1 MGENLIPRLR
11 QVDLMPIKYEEQ
23 DLFLLRD
30 QQGLAPEPLLLS
42 PASVHLLRF
51 FDGQHTVDD
60 MQLEL
65 TRMSG
70 QIVPREQLGA
80 FVEKLDEAF
89 FLDSPRF
96 ARRQQDYAEEY
107 AAAPHR
113 PVRFAGEAYPADP
126 AALRHELNALYEA
139 PGGPGAP
146 KPVTTWPRA
155 IAAPH
160 IDIRRGAAVYAHAYQ
175 TLWASAPERI
185 VVLGVCHAPAP
196 NPFIL
201 TVKDYATPLGVMPVD
216 RELIRS
222 LMAKLD
228 WNPLEAQELHRAEHS
243 IEFQVLMLQ
252 HALAAGR
259 NSRADRATAADRSDR
274 ADQADQ
280 ADQAVRADRAAAA
293 DRSDRADHDER
304 AAGADGASVGVTDN
318 AGGADA
324 VDAAG
329 IPIVPILCGLS
340 WSDFYETEDGVIGTD
355 RRVDEFL
362 TALAEILAED
372 GGDGS
377 PGTVLV
383 AGIDLAH
390 VGVRFG
396 ASDGLDA
403 QKLARLKARD
413 LATLSLVAAGDRDGF
428 VRQTLAERDE
438 RHLCGFGALYAL
450 LSLLPGADGQV
461 IAYDQ
466 SVDPDQSSAVTFAA
480 LRFEG

>member
-1 MGENLIPRLR
+1 MRRHRWTNKNAPTKAPLDKEYRPVGENLIPRLR
-11 QVDLMPIKYEEQ
+11 QIDLMPIKYEEQ

-30 QQGLAPEPLLLS
+30 PQGLAPEPLLLS

-51 FDGQHTVDD
+51 FDGRHTVDD

-65 TRMSG
+65 TRVSG
-70 QIVPREQLGA
+70 QIVPREQLGL

-113 PVRFAGEAYPADP
+113 PVRFAGEAYPSDP

-146 KPVTTWPRA
+146 EPVTSWPRA

-160 IDIRRGAAVYAHAYQ
+160 IDIRRGAAVYAHAYR
-175 TLWASAPERI
+175 TLWASVPERI

-201 TVKDYATPLGVMPVD
+201 TVKDYATPLGVMPID
-216 RELIRS
+216 RELIRD

-259 NSRADRATAADRSDR
+259 CG
-274 ADQADQ
+274 
-280 ADQAVRADRAAAA
+280 VG
-293 DRSDRADHDER
+293 ER
-304 AAGADGASVGVTDN
+304 T
-318 AGGADA
+318 
-324 VDAAG
+324 DAAG

-362 TALAEILAED
+362 AALAEVLAED
-372 GGDGS
+372 GLQLCGAPREQAGGNAPEGIAAQARGDGS

-413 LATLSLVAAGDRDGF
+413 LATLSLVAAGDRDAF
-428 VRQTLAERDE
+428 VRETLAERDE

-450 LSLLPGADGQV
+450 LSLLPGAEGQV

-466 SVDPDQSSAVTFAA
+466 SVDPDESSAVTFAA